1 MQIMWPGAKREEISG
16 EKQKGKIIGSL
27 SYLSFPN
34 LLFFL
39 PSLPFGR
46 LPRRPVS
53 RDYKGQIHDAD
64 SEKKSA
70 GKELNVTTG
79 SSFTVLSLVNKVFRS
94 ACFVVTVVM
103 LTFLNVPIAREPSM
117 QSLHVNDLL

>member
-1 MQIMWPGAKREEISG
+1 MDACHAGQFLEIT
-16 EKQKGKIIGSL
+16 
-27 SYLSFPN
+27 
-34 LLFFL
+34 
-39 PSLPFGR
+39 
-46 LPRRPVS
+46 
-53 RDYKGQIHDAD
+53 KGQIHYAD

-79 SSFTVLSLVNKVFRS
+79 ASFTVLSLVNKVFRS

-117 QSLHVNDLL
+117 QGLHVNDLL